1 MEGSCDAPDDFEAP
15 VIKIV
20 KVEQLEVNGET
31 EENMMFFVGKMF
43 AVKELLK
50 ELFEIKY
57 GEIVFQGKNKTVWYT
72 KITDKSEDPISGIV
86 AWFTSFGLDVEVIDL
101 RS

>member
-1 MEGSCDAPDDFEAP
+1 MRRAGRLREAP

-20 KVEQLEVNGET
+20 KVDQLEVNGET

-50 ELFEIKY
+50 VLL
-57 GEIVFQGKNKTVWYT
+57 Q
-72 KITDKSEDPISGIV
+72 
-86 AWFTSFGLDVEVIDL
+86 SF
-101 RS
+101 